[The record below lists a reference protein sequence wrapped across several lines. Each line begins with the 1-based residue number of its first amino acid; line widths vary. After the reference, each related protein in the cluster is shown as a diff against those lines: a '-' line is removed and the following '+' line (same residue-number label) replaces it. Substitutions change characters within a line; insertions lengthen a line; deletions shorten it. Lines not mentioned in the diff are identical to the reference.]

1 MDSYDNSLP
10 ASVAEEEER
19 TGGSAVTVA
28 PKRNDVQLVAQESVL
43 AIMPTNID
51 EAGRYAT
58 GLCRAGIVPDA
69 FRKDG
74 KKDNA
79 PDQPLVLMG
88 VLKAMELHVAPQTGL
103 AGLLPLNGRFSVWGD
118 LAAALVQ
125 RTGQVERQTVAE
137 LGEPLDESLAVGQWP
152 DDYGFK
158 VCYWRKG
165 QADPYI
171 GEFTVREAKRAGLWN
186 NARRQPWI
194 LYPKRML
201 FNRAR
206 AFALRDGFADGLAG
220 LTIAEEVMDH
230 LPPPV
235 DERGT
240 SKRLSSLID
249 EEEQDAAV
257 EPVEGAESGK

>member
-1 MDSYDNSLP
+1 MDNHDSSMP
-10 ASVAEEEER
+10 A
-19 TGGSAVTVA
+19 AVDEADRGDA
-28 PKRNDVQLVAQESVL
+28 PVPAVREKPKLVAQENVL
-43 AIMPTNID
+43 AIMPTTIE
-51 EAGRYAT
+51 EAGRYAS

-69 FRKDG
+69 FREGGRKE
-74 KKDNA
+74 NPA
-79 PDQPLVLMG
+79 NPELVMMG
-88 VLKAMELHVAPQTGL
+88 VLKSMELGVPPQTGL
-103 AGLLPLNGRFSVWGD
+103 SGLLPLNGRFSVWGD

-125 RTGQVERQTVAE
+125 RTGQVERQQTVE
-137 LGEPLDESLAVGQWP
+137 VGTKPDEDKSVGEWP
-152 DDYGFK
+152 DDFGYR
-158 VCYWRKG
+158 VMYWRKS

-171 GEFTVREAKRAGLWN
+171 GEFTVRDAKRAGLWN

-206 AFALRDGFADGLAG
+206 AFALRDGFADGLSG

-235 DERGT
+235 DERGP

-249 EEEQDAAV
+249 QEEQDASVSAV
-257 EPVEGAESGK
+257 EHVAGEAVE